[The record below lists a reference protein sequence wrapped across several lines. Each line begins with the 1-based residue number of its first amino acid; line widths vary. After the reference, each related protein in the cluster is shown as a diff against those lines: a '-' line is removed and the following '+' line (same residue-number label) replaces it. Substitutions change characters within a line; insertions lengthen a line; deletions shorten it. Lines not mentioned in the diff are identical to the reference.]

1 MNLEELDIKHIAII
15 MDGNGRWATE
25 QGLDRTA
32 GHAAGE
38 HSLSKAID
46 WALENNLEWLTVYA
60 FSTEN
65 WKRSPDEVDFLM
77 FFNRDI
83 LTRRREEFHE
93 KGVRFNFIGDLKDER
108 IPEENK
114 KLMKETELITKN
126 NKKLNLVF
134 AFNYGSHK
142 EIHTAARRVAL
153 GHYFYLKVSAW
164 LFTKKHVE
172 ENFKNY
178 LYLPEMPN
186 PDILIRTAGEK
197 RLSNFLLYQLS
208 YTELMFIDTLWPDF
222 GEDDFYNVLEDYKNR
237 IRKYGNAR

>member
-1 MNLEELDIKHIAII
+1 MDLKELGIQHVAII

-25 QGLDRTA
+25 KNLDRTA

-46 WALENNLEWLTVYA
+46 WALDNNLRWLTVYA

-65 WKRSPDEVDFLM
+65 WTRSSEEVDFLM

-83 LTRRREEFHE
+83 LIRRREEFHK
-93 KGVRFNFIGDLKDER
+93 KGVKFNFIGDMKDKR
-108 IPEENK
+108 IPDENK
-114 KLMKETELITKN
+114 KLMRETENITKE

-142 EIHTAARRVAL
+142 EVHNAARNIAL
-153 GHYFYLKVSAW
+153 GHYFYLKLSAW
-164 LFTKKHVE
+164 FFTKKHIE
-172 ENFKNY
+172 ANFKNY
-178 LYLPEMPN
+178 MYLPEMPN

-222 GEDDFYNVLEDYKNR
+222 DEDDFYNIVDEYKKR
-237 IRKYGNAR
+237 VRKYGKA

>member
-1 MNLEELDIKHIAII
+1 MDLKEFGIQHVAII

-25 QGLDRTA
+25 KYLDRTA

-46 WALENNLEWLTVYA
+46 WALDNNLRWLTVYA

-65 WKRSPDEVDFLM
+65 WTRSSEEVDFLM

-83 LTRRREEFHE
+83 LIRRREEFDK
-93 KGVRFNFIGDLKDER
+93 KGVKFNFIGDLKDKR
-108 IPEENK
+108 IPDENK
-114 KLMKETELITKN
+114 KLMKETEDITKE

-142 EIHTAARRVAL
+142 EIHNAARNIAL
-153 GHYFYLKVSAW
+153 GHYFYLKLSAW
-164 LFTKKHVE
+164 FFTKKHIE
-172 ENFKNY
+172 DNFKNY
-178 LYLPEMPN
+178 MYLPEMPN

-222 GEDDFYNVLEDYKNR
+222 DEDDFYNIVEEYKKR
-237 IRKYGNAR
+237 VRKYGKA

>member
-1 MNLEELDIKHIAII
+1 MDLKELGIQHVAII

-25 QGLDRTA
+25 KNLDRTA

-46 WALENNLEWLTVYA
+46 WALDNNLRWLTVYA

-65 WKRSPDEVDFLM
+65 WTRSSEEVDFLM

-83 LTRRREEFHE
+83 LIRRREEFHK
-93 KGVRFNFIGDLKDER
+93 KGVKFNFIGDMKDKR
-108 IPEENK
+108 IPDENK
-114 KLMKETELITKN
+114 KLMRETENITKE

-142 EIHTAARRVAL
+142 EIHNAARNIAL
-153 GHYFYLKVSAW
+153 GHYFYLKLSAW
-164 LFTKKHVE
+164 FFTKKHIE
-172 ENFKNY
+172 ANFKNY
-178 LYLPEMPN
+178 MYLPEMPN

-222 GEDDFYNVLEDYKNR
+222 DEDDFYNIVEEYKKR
-237 IRKYGNAR
+237 VRKYGKA

>member
-1 MNLEELDIKHIAII
+1 MDLKEFGIHHVAVI
-15 MDGNGRWATE
+15 MDGNGRWAIE
-25 QGLDRTA
+25 KNLDRTA

-46 WALENNLEWLTVYA
+46 WALDNNLRWLTVYA

-65 WKRSPDEVDFLM
+65 WTRSSEEVDFLM

-83 LTRRREEFHE
+83 LIRRREEFHK
-93 KGVRFNFIGDLKDER
+93 KGVKFNFIGDLKDKR

-114 KLMKETELITKN
+114 KLMRETEVITKE

-142 EIHTAARRVAL
+142 EIHNAARNIAL
-153 GHYFYLKVSAW
+153 GHYFYLKLSAW
-164 LFTKKHVE
+164 FFTKKHIE
-172 ENFKNY
+172 DNFKNY
-178 LYLPEMPN
+178 MYLPEMPN

-222 GEDDFYNVLEDYKNR
+222 DEDDFYNIVEEYKKR
-237 IRKYGNAR
+237 VRKYGKA